1 MKNLLAITLLLILAS
16 VTPVKADTQY
26 DAVVRADG
34 IVCDFCAQALNK
46 VFLKNENIENINVN
60 MDEGTVSIQ
69 IKDGKT
75 VTDEEI
81 QKMIEWGGYDFVSI
95 ERLK

>member
-1 MKNLLAITLLLILAS
+1 MKNVFTLTLLLILVS
-16 VTPVKADTQY
+16 FTPVKADTED

-46 VFLKNENIENINVN
+46 VFLKNENIEKIDVS
-60 MDEGTVSIQ
+60 MDEGTVSVK
-69 IKDGKT
+69 IKDGAT

-95 ERLK
+95 KRL